1 MVGASQG
8 SEVVWI
14 IFYEREGQLKKKK
27 KNDHTS
33 TSVPGCI
40 GEAEAMPRPI
50 GVKAAKAKGRSK
62 SKASEE
68 EVKSDVEVQSMW
80 ELRQQDFALKDKLNK
95 QKLLD
100 HLLAKTEPL
109 SELEMT
115 FKNKLITE
123 MMSSQIVFYRVCLA
137 DISA

>member
-1 MVGASQG
+1 
-8 SEVVWI
+8 
-14 IFYEREGQLKKKK
+14 
-27 KNDHTS
+27 
-33 TSVPGCI
+33 
-40 GEAEAMPRPI
+40 MPRPI

-109 SELEMT
+109 SELEMA

-123 MMSSQIVFYRVCLA
+123 MMSS
-137 DISA
+137 